1 MDLRPYLRRIPLKL
15 RWPNWSDPKTTLFRA
30 YTIYAIQQS
39 KIGTRQSHSP
49 TRSQIWTLQNTMTLI
64 HRASKGRL
72 MDIFEQ
78 LFIQKY
84 SHEQVSIQ
92 EQTPGENNPLFILL
106 YAVQLRH
113 TDRTGSCLFADTP
126 VILLLRC
133 TIHTT
138 H

>member
-1 MDLRPYLRRIPLKL
+1 
-15 RWPNWSDPKTTLFRA
+15 
-30 YTIYAIQQS
+30 
-39 KIGTRQSHSP
+39 
-49 TRSQIWTLQNTMTLI
+49 
-64 HRASKGRL
+64 